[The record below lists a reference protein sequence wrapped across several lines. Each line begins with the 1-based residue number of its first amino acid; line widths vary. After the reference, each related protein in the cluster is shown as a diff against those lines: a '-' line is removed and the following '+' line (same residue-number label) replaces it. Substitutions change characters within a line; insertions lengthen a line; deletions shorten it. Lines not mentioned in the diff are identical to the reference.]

1 MYRVSGG
8 WPGTLDRL
16 RCDAGDDD
24 GEDDDDEH
32 GDEDGDGGVPTTM
45 TVVVT
50 RLPLFREHR

>member
-1 MYRVSGG
+1 M
-8 WPGTLDRL
+8 DRL

>member
-24 GEDDDDEH
+24 GEDDDEH
-32 GDEDGDGGVPTTM
+32 GDEDGDGGVTTTM